1 METAEPETFERL
13 RALPS
18 IMISAE
24 DCDEALGLIRMA
36 IEQTCPAGVL
46 ASREM
51 VNALYGPTPIH
62 EAEALA
68 KAIIATVEKLTK

>member
-1 METAEPETFERL
+1 
-13 RALPS
+13 
-18 IMISAE
+18 MIRAE

-46 ASREM
+46 PSREM
-51 VNALYGPTPIH
+51 VNALYGPAPID

-68 KAIIATVEKLTK
+68 RAIVTTVEKLTE